1 MRSMVRIRSRILAQ
15 NRMVIF
21 TLNNQRAVT
30 SNLVFTAQARFAVS
44 LESSHSRS
52 FRSCN
57 IQLSHG
63 LRTNSSHLPAPVSPG
78 NYLTDD
84 GKMGIFRAIASGW
97 LGCWMVSQF
106 CYCSLPD
113 ARADGGIGPRY
124 AGPPEYPDSGG
135 PAKAG
140 PPMIIATFTHGGE
153 RNVLISISLRLC
165 SGGMLVPYQAQPGSP
180 PLPRSIHQIGMWVGG

>member
-1 MRSMVRIRSRILAQ
+1 VRAMVRIRSRILAQ

-84 GKMGIFRAIASGW
+84 AKMGIFRAIASW
-97 LGCWMVSQF
+97 LGWVAGF
-106 CYCSLPD
+106 LDGLPILLLQSSGRVRGRWY
-113 ARADGGIGPRY
+113 RAPLRRTPRVPRLGGPR
-124 AGPPEYPDSGG
+124 
-135 PAKAG
+135 
-140 PPMIIATFTHGGE
+140 
-153 RNVLISISLRLC
+153 
-165 SGGMLVPYQAQPGSP
+165 
-180 PLPRSIHQIGMWVGG
+180 